1 MSGLEPLTCSLRVI
15 SQALQACAVGC
26 KTLIPRPVSF
36 LCLALRCTVLRSRW
50 CQSGCQERAT
60 SDVPPVCSPPLSG
73 TSPNLARLVR
83 QLHAVGLRQQV
94 GGPAQVDD
102 VWRPSYRMRLAG
114 RAR

>member
-73 TSPNLARLVR
+73 LLQILLVWFGSCTQSGYDSR
-83 QLHAVGLRQQV
+83 
-94 GGPAQVDD
+94 
-102 VWRPSYRMRLAG
+102 
-114 RAR
+114 